1 MKAPPPP
8 LPTPGHPLVCW
19 TWGVAC
25 FKKNDKM
32 VQTRVRTIETDN
44 RRNSDEARALHQRAV
59 HRCAQARRVSTPNTE
74 PGGEKAGPPV
84 GTERVGLTPLGSR
97 LPGQTPGMM
106 VPVPVSTAA
115 FLSET
120 HPWERLTPA
129 AHLRAP
135 SALPVP
141 GCRAKVLSSR
151 PPALCPDPQ
160 SSQAPKPSSAHVA
173 PAPRP

>member
-1 MKAPPPP
+1 MH
-8 LPTPGHPLVCW
+8 PG
-19 TWGVAC
+19 
-25 FKKNDKM
+25 
-32 VQTRVRTIETDN
+32 
-44 RRNSDEARALHQRAV
+44 
-59 HRCAQARRVSTPNTE
+59 RRVSTPNTE

-129 AHLRAP
+129 AHLPRTISPAGP
-135 SALPVP
+135 GLQGQGALQ
-141 GCRAKVLSSR
+141 AT
-151 PPALCPDPQ
+151 ACPLP
-160 SSQAPKPSSAHVA
+160 
-173 PAPRP
+173 